1 MLDQVACFVYWIYF
15 RIIHVERIQ
24 NIESKKTKRKMKL
37 ETEERSSSP
46 RLFIILFRIY
56 LTSKLII
63 IPNQNIILIMINL
76 IFENLQQV
84 FLFNIC

>member
-1 MLDQVACFVYWIYF
+1 
-15 RIIHVERIQ
+15 
-24 NIESKKTKRKMKL
+24 MKL